1 MSVIRKNSGA
11 LTYSITYVQDS
22 SESAE
27 GDLLET
33 LEDCSKESYS
43 SQV

>member
-1 MSVIRKNSGA
+1 
-11 LTYSITYVQDS
+11 VQDS

-27 GDLLET
+27 GDLFEYLR
-33 LEDCSKESYS
+33 LKEDYSKESYS